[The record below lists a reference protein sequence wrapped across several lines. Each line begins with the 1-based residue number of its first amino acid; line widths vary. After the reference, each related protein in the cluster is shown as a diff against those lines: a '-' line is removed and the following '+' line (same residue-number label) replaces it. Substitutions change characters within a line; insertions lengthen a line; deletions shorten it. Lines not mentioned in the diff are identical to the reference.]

1 VDLVVKTNGSE
12 RMRVKGAG
20 NIELNANVD
29 VKGTTTLSGNV
40 GIGTNP

>member
-1 VDLVVKTNGSE
+1 MKTNGNE

-20 NIELNANVD
+20 DIELNTNVD
-29 VKGTTTLSGNV
+29 VRGTTTLSGNV